1 MATGYLY
8 HELFGWLDPGT
19 RAALFPSDPRRGIQP
34 FQHYDLSD
42 TRRRVHTAE
51 HVARIVAY
59 SDRPG
64 GGDAGDG
71 ISPFG
76 CGTYDIAALAAGGGA
91 RVGGRGVGQP
101 GAQRLCP
108 DPPRRTPRAGRHRH
122 GVLRVQQHRDRGAA
136 RTAHTVAAYLTD
148 IGR

>member
-8 HELFGWLDPGT
+8 HELFSWLDPGT

-42 TRRRVHTAE
+42 TRRRVQTAE

-76 CGTYDIAALAAGGGA
+76 CGTYDIAALAAGGVLESVDAVWDNRA
-91 RVGGRGVGQP
+91 RNAYALIHPAGHHALADTGMGSACSTTSRSRCGTHSAHRGRLP
-101 GAQRLCP
+101 
-108 DPPRRTPRAGRHRH
+108 H
-122 GVLRVQQHRDRGAA
+122 
-136 RTAHTVAAYLTD
+136 
-148 IGR
+148 